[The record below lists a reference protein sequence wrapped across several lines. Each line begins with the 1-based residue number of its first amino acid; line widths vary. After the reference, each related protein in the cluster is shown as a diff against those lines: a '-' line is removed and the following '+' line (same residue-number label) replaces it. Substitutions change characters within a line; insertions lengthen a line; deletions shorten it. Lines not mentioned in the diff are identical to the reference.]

1 MEIQDLTS
9 EFDSGD
15 LERDLRISIFNNF
28 LFDTADWETHT
39 ENYWV
44 K

>member
-9 EFDSGD
+9 EFDSAD

-28 LFDTADWETHT
+28 PFDIDTADWDTHT
-39 ENYWV
+39 ENY
-44 K
+44 